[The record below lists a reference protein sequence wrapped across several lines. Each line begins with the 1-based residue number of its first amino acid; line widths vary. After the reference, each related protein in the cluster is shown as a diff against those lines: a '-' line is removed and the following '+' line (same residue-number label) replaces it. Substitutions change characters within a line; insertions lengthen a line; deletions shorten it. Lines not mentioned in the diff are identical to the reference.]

1 MSYTDYVIGI
11 LDRAAASCMT
21 MPEFI
26 NTQLEEWKMSKKH
39 GDMLEA
45 ESYFRNRSSVQGKT
59 KSMKYSSNVKIE
71 HPILRKLIDQKTNYL
86 LSNSWAITSDNEKY
100 SALLNEIFDDT
111 ARQTIKNWG
120 RETIKKGIG
129 WVQIYFA
136 DNKLRLKKL
145 KSEQIIPCWL
155 DEEHTRLDG
164 IIKFYPQTIYEGR
177 LKKQILKVE
186 FWSKNGV
193 EYFVKRDGIMTYDS
207 LAEYD
212 TTHFKINGVGFNWA
226 VPPFICIK
234 YNEEEIPLLYYIK
247 ELIDDIN
254 WQESI
259 TADVLRDIVNF
270 IYVIKN
276 YEGADLDE
284 FIKELRKSKAIKV
297 SGDGG
302 VDKLQADLN
311 IEAVMKLLDKH
322 RKDIY
327 DYARSVD
334 TQDPNLGNASGLA
347 LKFRYSDLD
356 MDMND
361 LEAEIQFAFEKLKP
375 FIDDYLLI
383 MQKGD
388 YKNENFEIS
397 FKRDVMINEVEII
410 DNVVKSQGQ
419 ISDRTRL
426 ARHPWVEDIDKELE
440 LLEAEKQKSMEEFGG
455 GLFDNILKPGDNSE
469 QTPKEVKADGEE

>member
-26 NTQLEEWKMSKKH
+26 DSQIKEWETNDKH
-39 GDMLEA
+39 LNMLEA
-45 ESYFRNRSSVQGKT
+45 ESYFRNRSSVQMKRNDLKNGSNT
-59 KSMKYSSNVKIE
+59 KLE

-86 LSNSWAITSDNEKY
+86 LSNSWSVTSKNEKY
-100 SALLNEIFDDT
+100 SSLLNEIFDDT
-111 ARQTIKNWG
+111 TRQTIKNWG
-120 RETIKKGIG
+120 KEAIKKGIG
-129 WVQIYFA
+129 WAQIYFEN
-136 DNKLRLKKL
+136 NKLRLKKL

-155 DEEHTRLDG
+155 DEEHTKLDG
-164 IIKFYPQTIYEGR
+164 IIKFYPQTVYEGR
-177 LKKQILKVE
+177 LKKTILKAE
-186 FWSKNGV
+186 LWSKRGV
-193 EYFVKRDGIMTYDS
+193 EYFVRRDGVMTYDVEKNMIES
-207 LAEYD
+207 
-212 TTHFKINGVGFNWA
+212 HFTANKVSYNWDIC
-226 VPPFICIK
+226 PFVCIK
-234 YNEEEIPLLYYIK
+234 YNEEELPLLYYIK

-311 IEAVMKLLDKH
+311 IEAVLKLIEKH
-322 RKDIY
+322 KKDIY
-327 DYARSVD
+327 DYGRSVD

-356 MDMND
+356 MDTND

-375 FIDDYLLI
+375 FIDDYLML
-383 MQKGD
+383 KGKGNFHND
-388 YKNENFEIS
+388 NFEID
-397 FKRDVMINEVEII
+397 FKRDLMINEVEII

-426 ARHPWVEDIDKELE
+426 AHHPWVEDIDEELKQ
-440 LLEAEKQKSMEEFGG
+440 LEAEKQESMEQYGE
-455 GLFDNILKPGDNSE
+455 GLFAEAVSGA
-469 QTPKEVKADGEE
+469 EVVKDE